1 MPVLLPCSSSLSATP
16 LLDVAG
22 IHASLHRDGI
32 TITLRVLEYTYFS
45 FDETEVVSMP
55 RGEERWQRLIGRRYH
70 SFASAAQEAHVLV
83 FGTRCDYMRAFHVYC
98 VPHAVHPRLPTQMD
112 YSSDRCSNILAV
124 ASHVEA
130 HAHTRI
136 EVRPFA
142 DGTVTAS
149 WRPIG
154 MLRPAISLA
163 HEPVA
168 VAELNAL
175 VVSARAE
182 REREAAARAV
192 GDRANR
198 PKPPRHERADKD
210 RKRPRDEPGDGTRP
224 DSDCRGSSSSAVA
237 KKPKYRLSDKPGTVV
252 WERDVDAA
260 IAAMRA
266 PMAYIVRESRKEEP
280 RVPGGSPKV
289 LLVEPLPVGSR
300 NAEWIHA
307 SELASMEE
315 HVPRIWHCEGGRVT
329 DSPIRAAIEQAVE
342 RAFVEHH
349 RSHATHLTRETLWNG
364 IMRVAGKPTGAP
376 AFACG

>member
-1 MPVLLPCSSSLSATP
+1 
-16 LLDVAG
+16 
-22 IHASLHRDGI
+22 
-32 TITLRVLEYTYFS
+32 
-45 FDETEVVSMP
+45 
-55 RGEERWQRLIGRRYH
+55 
-70 SFASAAQEAHVLV
+70 
-83 FGTRCDYMRAFHVYC
+83 
-98 VPHAVHPRLPTQMD
+98 MD

-210 RKRPRDEPGDGTRP
+210 RKRPRDGPRRDTARFGLPRLLIVGRRE
-224 DSDCRGSSSSAVA
+224 
-237 KKPKYRLSDKPGTVV
+237 KPKYRFRTSRARLFGSAMSTRPSQRCVRRWLTSCARAARRSRAYLAEARCCWSSLSL
-252 WERDVDAA
+252 W
-260 IAAMRA
+260 
-266 PMAYIVRESRKEEP
+266 VRGMLS
-280 RVPGGSPKV
+280 
-289 LLVEPLPVGSR
+289 GSR
-300 NAEWIHA
+300 VRARVDGGA
-307 SELASMEE
+307 L
-315 HVPRIWHCEGGRVT
+315 PRIWHCEGGE
-329 DSPIRAAIEQAVE
+329 SPIHPSARRLSRRSSALT
-342 RAFVEHH
+342 EHH
-349 RSHATHLTRETLWNG
+349 RSHATHLTRETQRNG

-376 AFACG
+376 AFARS